1 MKKQN
6 DAYETGAEVFS
17 RLNRELTAT
26 EYSESV
32 HKKMKKR
39 AYARIIITGSLVAAV
54 IISTAAF
61 KVHAATANNKAI
73 VPTGG
78 WNLTREVC
86 TVFNADGSVK
96 SYITPS
102 ALGTGGSSVYRE
114 IAYADP
120 EDDLFIDENGE
131 GWEDL
136 SASDELPDTV
146 VTLVIDSK
154 GTPSPDDDEVL
165 DMY

>member
-1 MKKQN
+1 MLKN
-6 DAYETGAEVFS
+6 GVYESGAEVFS
-17 RLNRELTAT
+17 RLNRELAAT

-32 HKKMKKR
+32 NKRKKRR
-39 AYARIIITGSLVAAV
+39 AYAKIAGIGVLTAAIV
-54 IISTAAF
+54 ISTATF
-61 KVHAATANNKAI
+61 KVHAATTNNKAI

-86 TVFNADGSVK
+86 TVFNTDGTVK

-102 ALGTGGSSVYRE
+102 ALAVGGSSVYRE

-136 SASDELPDTV
+136 SANDESPDTV

-165 DMY
+165 DIY